1 MIKTFEAGE
10 YDLFI
15 LVYKLFRQRGWRIG
29 HGGKFDIAKDMDRTC
44 WVLKEID

>member
-15 LVYKLFRQRGWRIG
+15 SVYKLFRQRGRCIG
-29 HGGKFDIAKDMDRTC
+29 HGGKFDIAKNIDRTC
-44 WVLKEID
+44 RVLKEIY